1 MQLVNEPIPFGE
13 WIWPA
18 LLSFVQMAA
27 VLGIVALV
35 GGFLIAAFRNGPLA
49 AGDIT
54 FTMLKRGLVDLVSIS
69 PRRVLALAW
78 LAVQES
84 LRRRVMVGFG
94 MFLLILLF
102 AGWFLDAKTN
112 DPATLYL
119 SFVLTATTYLVL
131 LMALFLSVF
140 SLPADI
146 KNKTIYT
153 IVTKPVRPGEIVLGR
168 ILGFSVIGTLM
179 LAIMGVFSYFFV
191 IRLLDHSHEV
201 EVASLEMGTGAA
213 AGTLSGRTSLER
225 NHRHKINIDAEGKGA
240 TDVVNGH
247 WHTVDR
253 IDSNEGAGGNEKDG
267 EQAAY
272 RIGPP
277 QDMLMA
283 RVPAYGELRF
293 KDRGGKAMSRGIS
306 VGKESRYRSFIEG
319 ASLAAAIWDF
329 NDITPERF
337 PKGLPIEMII
347 RVFRSHKGNMQE
359 GIRGSVVLRNPRNIG
374 IQSMPIL
381 FEAKDATIDQLLIE
395 RKVQNSNGDTIDLF
409 DDLAPEGELEIEVQ
423 CLDSGQYFGVAKAD
437 LYLRARDASFTAN
450 FVKGFMGIWVRML
463 LVTSLGVM
471 FSTFLSGPVAMMATL
486 AALILGLY
494 TDFIMGVAQGT
505 IEGGGPVE
513 TCIRIVKQMNVTV
526 QLEPG
531 LTTDV
536 VKAADSVFMYFLT
549 TVVSLLP
556 DFGKF
561 DNVNY
566 VAHGF
571 DVPWDVVLVQLFTCL
586 GFVAAMFAIGYF
598 FLRTREV
605 AR

>member
-1 MQLVNEPIPFGE
+1 MQLVNEPPPFGD

-35 GGFLIAAFRNGPLA
+35 GGFLIAAFRYGPLA

-54 FTMLKRGLVDLVSIS
+54 FQMLKRGLGDLFSIS
-69 PRRVLALAW
+69 PRRVFALAW

-84 LRRRVMVGFG
+84 LRRRVLVGFG
-94 MFLLILLF
+94 VFLLILLF
-102 AGWFLDAKTN
+102 AGWFLDTKTN

-168 ILGFSVIGTLM
+168 ILGFSVIGTLL

-191 IRLLDHSHEV
+191 VRLLDHTHEV
-201 EVASLEMGTGAA
+201 EVASLEPA
-213 AGTLSGRTSLER
+213 AGSSDGKTAGRTSLEQ
-225 NHRHKINIDAEGKGA
+225 NHRHKVTVDADGKGA

-253 IDSNEGAGGNEKDG
+253 EQEGDKAT
-267 EQAAY
+267 Y
-272 RIGPP
+272 RMGPP

-293 KDRGGKAMSRGIS
+293 KDRAGKAMSRGIS

-319 ASLAAAIWDF
+319 ATLASANWEF
-329 NDITPERF
+329 NNVTPERF
-337 PKGLPIEMII
+337 PDGLPIEMII
-347 RVFRSHKGNMQE
+347 RVFRSHKGNIRE
-359 GIRGSVVLRNPRNIG
+359 GIRGSLVLRNPRNIG
-374 IQSMPIL
+374 IQSMPEL
-381 FEAKDATIDQLLIE
+381 FEAKDATIDQLRIP
-395 RKVQNSNGDTIDLF
+395 RKLRNSNGETIDLF
-409 DDLAPEGELEIEVQ
+409 DDLAPDGELEVEIQ
-423 CLDSGQYFGVAKAD
+423 CLDSAQYFGVAKAD
-437 LYLRARDASFTAN
+437 VYLRARDGSFTGN
-450 FVKGFMGIWVRML
+450 FVKGFVGIWVRML

-505 IEGGGPVE
+505 VEGGGPVE
-513 TCIRIVKQMNVTV
+513 TCIRIVKQMNVTS

-536 VKAADSVFMYFLT
+536 VKAADSVFMYILT

-556 DFGKF
+556 DFGRF
-561 DNVNY
+561 DNVSY

-571 DVPWDVVLVQLFTCL
+571 DVPWDVVLVQLFT
-586 GFVAAMFAIGYF
+586 GIAFVAAMFAIGYF

>member
-1 MQLVNEPIPFGE
+1 MQLVNEPPPFGE

-35 GGFLIAAFRNGPLA
+35 GGFLIAAFRYGQLA

-54 FTMLKRGLVDLVSIS
+54 FQMLKRGLGDLFSIS
-69 PRRVLALAW
+69 PRRVFALAW

-94 MFLLILLF
+94 VFLLILLF
-102 AGWFLDAKTN
+102 AGWFLDTKTN
-112 DPATLYL
+112 NPATLYF

-131 LMALFLSVF
+131 LIALFLSVF

-168 ILGFSVIGTLM
+168 ILGFSLIGTLM

-191 IRLLDHSHEV
+191 VRLLDHTHEV
-201 EVASLEMGTGAA
+201 EVASLDAGVGATD
-213 AGTLSGRTSLER
+213 GKTSGRTSLEQ
-225 NHRHKINIDAEGKGA
+225 NHRHKLTVDADGKGT

-253 IDSNEGAGGNEKDG
+253 EQDG
-267 EQAAY
+267 DKVAY
-272 RIGPP
+272 RMGPP
-277 QDMLMA
+277 RDMLMA

-293 KDRGGKAMSRGIS
+293 KDRAGKGMSRGIS

-319 ASLAAAIWDF
+319 ATLAAAIWDF
-329 NDITPERF
+329 KDVTPERF

-347 RVFRSHKGNMQE
+347 RVFRSHKGNIRE

-374 IQSMPIL
+374 MQSMPIL
-381 FEAKDATIDQLLIE
+381 FEAKDATIDQLVID

-409 DDLAPEGELEIEVQ
+409 DDLAPDGELEIEVQ
-423 CLDSGQYFGVAKAD
+423 CLDSAQYFGVAKAD
-437 LYLRARDASFTAN
+437 LYLRARDGSFTTN

-463 LVTSLGVM
+463 LVTSFGVM

-486 AALILGLY
+486 AALVLGFN
-494 TDFIMGVAQGT
+494 TDFIFGVAQGA

-513 TCIRIVKQMNVTV
+513 SFIRTIKQLNVTT
-526 QLEPG
+526 QFEPG

-536 VKAADSVFMYFLT
+536 VKAADGVFMYFMT
-549 TVVSLLP
+549 SVATLLP
-556 DFGKF
+556 NFSKF
-561 DNVNY
+561 DNVSY

-571 DVPWDVVLVQLFTCL
+571 DVPWDVVLVQLITAL
-586 GFVAAMFAIGYF
+586 GYVAAMFAIGYF

>member
-1 MQLVNEPIPFGE
+1 
-13 WIWPA
+13 
-18 LLSFVQMAA
+18 
-27 VLGIVALV
+27 
-35 GGFLIAAFRNGPLA
+35 
-49 AGDIT
+49 
-54 FTMLKRGLVDLVSIS
+54 
-69 PRRVLALAW
+69 
-78 LAVQES
+78 
-84 LRRRVMVGFG
+84 
-94 MFLLILLF
+94 
-102 AGWFLDAKTN
+102 
-112 DPATLYL
+112 
-119 SFVLTATTYLVL
+119 
-131 LMALFLSVF
+131 
-140 SLPADI
+140 
-146 KNKTIYT
+146 
-153 IVTKPVRPGEIVLGR
+153 
-168 ILGFSVIGTLM
+168 
-179 LAIMGVFSYFFV
+179 
-191 IRLLDHSHEV
+191 
-201 EVASLEMGTGAA
+201 
-213 AGTLSGRTSLER
+213 
-225 NHRHKINIDAEGKGA
+225 
-240 TDVVNGH
+240 
-247 WHTVDR
+247 
-253 IDSNEGAGGNEKDG
+253 
-267 EQAAY
+267 
-272 RIGPP
+272 
-277 QDMLMA
+277 
-283 RVPAYGELRF
+283 VPAYGELRF

-381 FEAKDATIDQLLIE
+381 FEAKDATIDQLLVE